1 MHRLIVIQSA
11 RCPGQR
17 QKNAFLIILFDCRTI
32 PANFPGTEH
41 AVGAYL
47 PESIIG
53 VEAARISA
61 AQKRWATVTAP
72 AALRIQTSH
81 PVRLTERAAAMP
93 DHSQTASARLASG
106 RGSDCHSEI
115 ANSLKQRKDLR
126 TIGWRSRARQP
137 ELRKGAGGAAG
148 IFRLKGRRRLGRF
161 APPAAR

>member
-1 MHRLIVIQSA
+1 VPIFPSQLLVSKQPEFRQLSRSGCQAVPTDLKMPVRRKIGARLA
-11 RCPGQR
+11 
-17 QKNAFLIILFDCRTI
+17 
-32 PANFPGTEH
+32 
-41 AVGAYL
+41 AV
-47 PESIIG
+47 S
-53 VEAARISA
+53 
-61 AQKRWATVTAP
+61 KRWATVTAP
-72 AALRIQTSH
+72 AALQIQTSH

-93 DHSQTASARLASG
+93 DHSQTAGARLASG

-126 TIGWRSRARQP
+126 TIGWRTRARQP